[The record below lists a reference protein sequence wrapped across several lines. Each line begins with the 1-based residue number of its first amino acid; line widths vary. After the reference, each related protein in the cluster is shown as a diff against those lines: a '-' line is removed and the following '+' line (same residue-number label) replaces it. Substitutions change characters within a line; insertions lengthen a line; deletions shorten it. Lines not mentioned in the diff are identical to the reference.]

1 MDKGVKLG
9 CRWERGKEEKYRE
22 GKRSSRLSVGMR
34 LWIARR
40 NGQGFET
47 RMCGMQVGEGRE
59 VAVKASDHHACGY
72 ASLDG
77 SEEER
82 MEQGKRRMV

>member
-47 RMCGMQVGEGRE
+47 RMCGMQVGEGR
-59 VAVKASDHHACGY
+59 KRSKYHHACGY
-72 ASLDG
+72 ALLDG
-77 SEEER
+77 WEEERR